1 MMNANAVATLG
12 TPVNVGLIGPV
23 NFNLLDSTGAV
34 VSTQSG
40 QDTTGVATQVSV
52 TFNNVAPGTYTI
64 SAERIDAQTA
74 RPAAPAVVSLPFTV
88 PNVTATIPLSVTVT
102 LS

>member
-1 MMNANAVATLG
+1 
-12 TPVNVGLIGPV
+12 
-23 NFNLLDSTGAV
+23 
-34 VSTQSG
+34 
-40 QDTTGVATQVSV
+40 VSV